1 MLILLLCGCTNEI
14 RNKVANYISDNFNF
28 KKYTYYQCLI
38 EIVAKKWNIYI
49 DNFYYPKLNQVNNYD
64 LEKRTN
70 KQVLIDECKI
80 ILQEDKTIFLN
91 SICEKILEENI
102 KKVIITNFSYSY
114 ELSLLKNT
122 FPKSIIIPIQIK
134 ELNEY
139 EFFSK
144 DYFIIKNDKNI
155 NDNIELFMNYIDNEL
170 KNIYV

>member
-1 MLILLLCGCTNEI
+1 MLILLLCGSTNEI
-14 RNKVANYISDNFNF
+14 RKKVANYICNNFDF
-28 KKYTYYQCLI
+28 KKYTYDKSLI
-38 EIVAKKWNIYI
+38 EIVSKKWNMYN
-49 DNFYYPKLNQVNNYD
+49 DNFYYPKLNQVNNCD
-64 LEKRTN
+64 SQKRTN
-70 KQVLIDECKI
+70 KEILIEECETILEEDE
-80 ILQEDKTIFLN
+80 TIFLK

-134 ELNEY
+134 DLKEY
-139 EFFSK
+139 ELFSK

-170 KNIYV
+170 KNIYI